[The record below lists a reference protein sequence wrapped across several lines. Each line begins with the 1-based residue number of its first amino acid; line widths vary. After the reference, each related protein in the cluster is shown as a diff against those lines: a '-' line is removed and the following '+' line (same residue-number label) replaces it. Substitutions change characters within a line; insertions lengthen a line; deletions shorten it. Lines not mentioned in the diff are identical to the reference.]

1 MVYLCQKKP
10 FLNDL
15 RKCFDFLSTERD
27 TAMKH
32 RPYMAMLLMAVL
44 AICLLGGCGQGT
56 QSGLIYLKE
65 DVIQE
70 ILQKDGFDII
80 VTEQDALNQAVEQA
94 AQNLEGAAR
103 PDPELA
109 AVRSQIAQEIGM
121 LPLICDVYDN
131 AYWPN
136 SLWGK
141 TNRHEQ
147 TVASFAQQLY
157 EEGHGSTYAAAV
169 ALFTTQDGEEM
180 LLFVM
185 TKGL

>member
-15 RKCFDFLSTERD
+15 LKCFDFLSTERD

-44 AICLLGGCGQGT
+44 AICLLGGCGQET
-56 QSGLIYLKE
+56 QSGLIHLKE
-65 DVIQE
+65 DVVQE
-70 ILQKDGFDII
+70 ILQKDGFDIT

-136 SLWGK
+136 SLWENP
-141 TNRHEQ
+141 NRHEQ

-169 ALFTTQDGEEM
+169 ALFTTQDGDEM